1 MLLLLAPHCACV
13 KVPVVYNTFVLFT
26 RDVEALGE
34 QTVARDAA
42 ALSKALREVPA
53 GMLPSALGRLVGIYK
68 LPPAPG
74 SKPPAPDPRTL
85 TRHRG
90 FFSSLV
96 SRILGLGRAQNA
108 SAKTGRNQPA
118 ANGGVDGGESPFLS
132 VLLPSMP

>member
-1 MLLLLAPHCACV
+1 M
-13 KVPVVYNTFVLFT
+13 YNTFVLFT

-74 SKPPAPDPRTL
+74 CKPPAPDPRTL

-96 SRILGLGRAQNA
+96 TRILGLGRGQKANG
-108 SAKTGRNQPA
+108 KTGQRS
-118 ANGGVDGGESPFLS
+118 NGTDGSESPFLF
-132 VLLPSMP
+132 VLDAPVNL